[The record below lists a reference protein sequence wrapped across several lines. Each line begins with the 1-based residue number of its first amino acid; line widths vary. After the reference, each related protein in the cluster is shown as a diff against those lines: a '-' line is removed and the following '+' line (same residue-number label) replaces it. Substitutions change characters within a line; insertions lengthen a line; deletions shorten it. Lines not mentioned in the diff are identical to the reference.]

1 MKTIGKTNGVPCNAP
16 LAESSNSRRGPG
28 NARPEKIVL
37 ETSMSQ
43 SREQNYK
50 GVFDSQVGFGKRPA
64 ILVIDFIEAYT
75 TKGAAF
81 FGQGVVDAV
90 EATVGLLA
98 AARAAK
104 IPIIYTKVLY
114 HPSGMDGGLF
124 VKKVPALLTLVAGEP
139 LAEIDHRIPPAPEDL
154 VIVKNYPSCFFGTS
168 LASTL
173 TGLCVDTVI
182 LTGCSTSGCVR
193 AAAIDA
199 IQYGYRVIVPRECVG
214 DRHDGPHEANLF
226 DINAKYGDVLSRD
239 EVIARLAGLETPD

>member
-1 MKTIGKTNGVPCNAP
+1 MG
-16 LAESSNSRRGPG
+16 
-28 NARPEKIVL
+28 
-37 ETSMSQ
+37 Q
-43 SREQNYK
+43 SRETNYQ
-50 GVFDSQVGFGKRPA
+50 GVFDNRIGFGKRPCV
-64 ILVIDFIEAYT
+64 LVIDFIRAYT

-90 EATVGLLA
+90 EATVGLLGE
-98 AARAAK
+98 ARRAK
-104 IPIIYTKVLY
+104 VPIIYTKVLY

-124 VKKVPALLTLVAGEP
+124 VKKVPALRTLVAGEP
-139 LAEIDHRIPPAPEDL
+139 LAEIDPRIPPAPEDL

-173 TGLCVDTVI
+173 SGLGVDTVI

-214 DRHDGPHEANLF
+214 DRHDAPHDANLF
-226 DINAKYGDVLSRD
+226 DINAKYGDVLPLAD
-239 EVIARLAGLETPD
+239 VIAQLKTM